1 MLILQTANGRIPIAK
16 GNLYKITEEN
26 GQLIYITK
34 DRIAIPVTKMNGVKV
49 KTLTQ
54 ALECVDKYADERG
67 LEPREVE
74 VHGDEILETLED
86 WGKRMDEE
94 YKQYIDEY
102 VKNHPNKDTSL
113 MTDTV
118 KDVYNG
124 TQTILLTTIDGEEHK
139 IKSDRHI
146 FHEDKDGKLCYI
158 LTRPYKR
165 LYVKTINGADV
176 QTVKEAIE
184 VLDRKLINK
193 LNKFW
198 RMLWKRF

>member
-1 MLILQTANGRIPIAK
+1 MAK
-16 GNLYKITEEN
+16 GNLYKIIEN
-26 GQLIYITK
+26 ENLIYITKNGNLIYITK
-34 DRIAIPVTKMNGVKV
+34 DRIAIPFTKMNGVKV
-49 KTLTQ
+49 KTLAK
-54 ALECVDKYADERG
+54 ALECVNKYADERG
-67 LEPREVE
+67 LEPRDVE

-94 YKQYIDEY
+94 YKQYIEDY
-102 VKNHPNKDTSL
+102 VKNHPNKDTSSL
-113 MTDTV
+113 TDTV

-158 LTRPYKR
+158 IPRQYKR
-165 LYVKTINGADV
+165 LYVKTLNGVEV
-176 QTVKEAIE
+176 QTVKDAIE

-193 LNKFW
+193 LNKCW
-198 RMLWKRF
+198 KALWKKF

>member
-1 MLILQTANGRIPIAK
+1 MLILQTTNGKLPIAK
-16 GNLYKITEEN
+16 GNLYKITDEN

-34 DRIAIPVTKMNGVKV
+34 DRIAIPFTKMNGVKV
-49 KTLTQ
+49 KTL
-54 ALECVDKYADERG
+54 AKSLECVDKYADERG
-67 LEPREVE
+67 LEPRDVE

-94 YKQYIDEY
+94 YKQYVDDY
-102 VKNHPNKDTSL
+102 VKNHPYKDTSL

-118 KDVYNG
+118 KDIYYGN
-124 TQTILLTTIDGEEHK
+124 QTILITTTDCEEHK

-158 LTRPYKR
+158 IPRPYKR
-165 LYVKTINGADV
+165 LYVKTINGVEAK
-176 QTVKEAIE
+176 TVEEAIE

-198 RMLWKRF
+198 KSIWK

>member
-1 MLILQTANGRIPIAK
+1 MLILQTTNGKLPIAK
-16 GNLYKITEEN
+16 GNLYKIIDEN

-34 DRIAIPVTKMNGVKV
+34 DRIAIPFTKMNGVKV
-49 KTLTQ
+49 KTIAK
-54 ALECVDKYADERG
+54 ALEYVNKYADERG

-74 VHGDEILETLED
+74 VQGDEILKTLED

-94 YKQYIDEY
+94 HKQYIEDY

-118 KDVYNG
+118 KDIYYGN
-124 TQTILLTTIDGEEHK
+124 QTICITTTDGEEHE

-158 LTRPYKR
+158 IPRPYKR
-165 LYVKTINGADV
+165 LYVKTINGVEAK
-176 QTVKEAIE
+176 TVEEAIE

-193 LNKFW
+193 INKFW
-198 RMLWKRF
+198 KAISIKR